1 MNRLVDEICVP
12 MPLQIVID
20 DVGWWSGKDGNKV
33 QEPFRT
39 GIDRHHIPEDYEA
52 IARLGKKLGMR
63 PQAAFILG
71 EWDRENILR
80 SIPSSTW
87 MGENWDNSRWL
98 GPWLDDAA
106 RIIRD
111 SADFFE
117 LTLHGLGHEYW
128 QDGTFTRAEWHDQ
141 EGNMRPTDQVLAHL
155 DAYERIMHQ
164 NDLGDFPTSF
174 VPAAFLH
181 CYGDGQK
188 GLAAILKKRGITFIS
203 TPFSTM
209 HRREEL
215 QTPILGI
222 DQGIATVDRGHL
234 PPIPWDRIAADP
246 GDDIPG
252 PILGFHWPNILHPDP
267 EQNSAVV
274 DRWVEFLQSFGHRFG
289 RLLSPNTA
297 AFQTQLAFHLGVDL
311 ELREDEFILD
321 FATFQPLA
329 VAAVHDHFV
338 LEVKSTADLKFTS
351 PDITLLSVERDPET
365 THCTLQLQ
373 VDEDQQNAHITFQE
387 KSA

>member
-1 MNRLVDEICVP
+1 MNGLVEEVCVP

-20 DVGWWSGKDGNKV
+20 DVGWWSGKDGNDV

-39 GIDRHHIPEDYEA
+39 GIDRNHVPEDYTA
-52 IARLGKKLGMR
+52 IARLGRELGMR

-80 SIPSSTW
+80 AIPSSTW
-87 MGENWDNSRWL
+87 MGANWDNSRWI
-98 GPWLDDAA
+98 GPWLDNAA

-111 SADFFE
+111 SADCFE

-128 QDGTFTRAEWHDQ
+128 HDGTFTRAEWHDQ
-141 EGNMRPTDQVLAHL
+141 DGNMRPADQVLAHL
-155 DAYERIMHQ
+155 DAYERIMRQ

-181 CYGDGQK
+181 CYGDGDR
-188 GLAAILKKRGITFIS
+188 GLVAILKERGITFIS

-215 QTPILGI
+215 QTSILGI
-222 DQGIATVDRGHL
+222 DQGITTVDRGTL
-234 PPIPWDRIAADP
+234 PPIPWDSIAADP

-267 EQNSAVV
+267 AQNATVV
-274 DRWVEFLQSFGHRFG
+274 DRWVEFLRSFGHRFD
-289 RLLSPNTA
+289 RLLSPDTA
-297 AFQTQLAFHLGVDL
+297 AFQTQLSFHLGVDL
-311 ELREDEFILD
+311 ELRESELALD
-321 FATFQPLA
+321 FAAFQPIA
-329 VAAVHDHFV
+329 AAAVHDH
-338 LEVKSTADLKFTS
+338 LTLKVKSPAKLEFAS
-351 PDITLLSVERDPET
+351 PDAPLLSVNRDPET
-365 THCTLQLQ
+365 TDYALKLQI
-373 VDEDQQNAHITFQE
+373 DSRPQNAHITFRE
-387 KSA
+387 KLT

>member
-1 MNRLVDEICVP
+1 MNRLVEAVCIP

-20 DVGWWSGKDGNKV
+20 DVGWWSGKDGHDV

-39 GIDRHHIPEDYEA
+39 GIDRNHVPEDYEA

-80 SIPSSTW
+80 AIPSSTW
-87 MGENWDNSRWL
+87 MGANWDNSRWV

-106 RIIRD
+106 RIVRD
-111 SADFFE
+111 SVDFFE

-128 QDGTFTRAEWHDQ
+128 QNGSFTRAEWHDQ
-141 EGNMRPTDQVLAHL
+141 DGDMRPADQVLAHL
-155 DAYERIMHQ
+155 DAYERILRQ

-181 CYGDGQK
+181 CYGDGDR
-188 GLAAILKKRGITFIS
+188 GLAAILKERGITFIS

-222 DQGIATVDRGHL
+222 DQGITTVDRGDL
-234 PPIPWDRIAADP
+234 PSIPWDTISAEP

-267 EQNSAVV
+267 AQNAAVV
-274 DRWVEFLQSFGHRFG
+274 DRWVGFLQSFGHRFD
-289 RLLSPNTA
+289 RLLSPDTA

-311 ELREDEFILD
+311 EIRGNELILD
-321 FATFQPLA
+321 FAAFQPIA
-329 VAAVHDHFV
+329 AAAVHDQFALKLRSPAE
-338 LEVKSTADLKFTS
+338 LEFTS
-351 PDITLLSVERDPET
+351 PDTTSISADRDPKT
-365 THCTLQLQ
+365 SDYILQLQ
-373 VDEDQQNAHITFQE
+373 IDDRQQNAYITFRE